1 LRPNA
6 DCVYHRGTCVEVA
19 GAPGRRFCRLVAEIN
34 EPFING
40 AYDSTP
46 EGQGE
51 PGKGPC
57 MKRSVAAAL
66 AALATVTAS
75 RAVSAQPA
83 PVQCD
88 SFVQIRNDAQQKALA
103 IRTAVQNKADR
114 KDICALVQR
123 YYAAESVVVKFLEDN
138 KTWCGIPEQAIKGAK
153 DNHEHTLK
161 FRTAACTE
169 APAAKPRAPSLSD
182 AIGTPSVDTG
192 ANTKTGRGT
201 LDSLNG
207 NPLAR

>member
-1 LRPNA
+1 
-6 DCVYHRGTCVEVA
+6 
-19 GAPGRRFCRLVAEIN
+19 
-34 EPFING
+34 
-40 AYDSTP
+40 
-46 EGQGE
+46 
-51 PGKGPC
+51 

-66 AALATVTAS
+66 AFLAIAAES
-75 RAVSAQPA
+75 YAASAQGPA
-83 PVQCD
+83 QCN
-88 SFVQIRNDAQQKALA
+88 SFEQLRTDAQQKAMA
-103 IRTAVQNKADR
+103 VRTAVQNKAER
-114 KDICALVQR
+114 KDICTLVQR
-123 YYAAESVVVKFLEDN
+123 YYAAESTVVKFLEDN
-138 KTWCGIPEQAIKGAK
+138 KTWCGIPEQAIKAAK
-153 DNHEHTLK
+153 DNHEHTSK

>member
-1 LRPNA
+1 
-6 DCVYHRGTCVEVA
+6 
-19 GAPGRRFCRLVAEIN
+19 
-34 EPFING
+34 
-40 AYDSTP
+40 
-46 EGQGE
+46 
-51 PGKGPC
+51 

-66 AALATVTAS
+66 AILAVAAECTA
-75 RAVSAQPA
+75 ASAQNVDCNA
-83 PVQCD
+83 FIKLRD
-88 SFVQIRNDAQQKALA
+88 EAQQKALA
-103 IRTAVQNKADR
+103 VRTAVQNKAER
-114 KDICALVQR
+114 KDICGLVQR
-123 YYAAESVVVKFLEDN
+123 YYSAESTVVKFLEDN
-138 KTWCGIPEQAIKGAK
+138 KTWCGIPDQAIKAAK

-207 NPLAR
+207 NPLSR

>member
-1 LRPNA
+1 
-6 DCVYHRGTCVEVA
+6 
-19 GAPGRRFCRLVAEIN
+19 
-34 EPFING
+34 
-40 AYDSTP
+40 
-46 EGQGE
+46 
-51 PGKGPC
+51 
-57 MKRSVAAAL
+57 MKRSMAAAAL
-66 AALATVTAS
+66 AVLAIAAES
-75 RAVSAQPA
+75 QPVSAQAPA
-83 PVQCD
+83 VCNT
-88 SFVQIRNDAQQKALA
+88 FIQIRDDAQQKALA
-103 IRTAVQNKADR
+103 IRTAVQNKAER

-123 YYAAESVVVKFLEDN
+123 YYTAESSVVKFLEEN
-138 KTWCGIPEQAIKGAK
+138 KSWCGIPDQAIKAAK

>member
-1 LRPNA
+1 
-6 DCVYHRGTCVEVA
+6 
-19 GAPGRRFCRLVAEIN
+19 
-34 EPFING
+34 
-40 AYDSTP
+40 
-46 EGQGE
+46 
-51 PGKGPC
+51 

-66 AALATVTAS
+66 AVVAILAAS
-75 RAVSAQPA
+75 QAAAQSPAVD
-83 PVQCD
+83 CN
-88 SFVQIRNDAQQKALA
+88 SFIKLRDEAQQKALA
-103 IRTAVQNKADR
+103 VRTAIQSKAER
-114 KDICALVQR
+114 KDICALMQR
-123 YYAAESVVVKFLEDN
+123 YFTAESIVVKFLEDN
-138 KTWCGIPEQAIKGAK
+138 KTWCGIPDQAIKAAK

-169 APAAKPRAPSLSD
+169 APAAKPRVPTLSD